1 MSSDNSADLN
11 HIQQTICGYF
21 AGREGIAAIYLY
33 GSVVTQTFTTM
44 SDIDIGVLYTR
55 DTIPSWNQRLHDQLE
70 LADLLGT
77 DVDLILLNQVSPIL
91 GYQVLKKGICI
102 LNHDPSSVNSFFV
115 KTLNEYFDLK
125 QVRQVIEK
133 NLRHVSI
140 YD

>member
-1 MSSDNSADLN
+1 M
-11 HIQQTICGYF
+11 
-21 AGREGIAAIYLY
+21 
-33 GSVVTQTFTTM
+33 
-44 SDIDIGVLYTR
+44 
-55 DTIPSWNQRLHDQLE
+55 
-70 LADLLGT
+70 
-77 DVDLILLNQVSPIL
+77 
-91 GYQVLKKGICI
+91 KKGICI